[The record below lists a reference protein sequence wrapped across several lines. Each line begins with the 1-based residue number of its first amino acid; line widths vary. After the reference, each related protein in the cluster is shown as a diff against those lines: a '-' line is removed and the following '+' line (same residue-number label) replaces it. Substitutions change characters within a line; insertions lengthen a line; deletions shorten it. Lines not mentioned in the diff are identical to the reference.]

1 LPLLPVVAVAAAE
14 AEAEAA
20 EVVLQPLPNRIN
32 LAACVAGSALHHRIF
47 I

>member
-1 LPLLPVVAVAAAE
+1 LLPVVVVAAE
-14 AEAEAA
+14 AAEAAA